1 MTDYSRRVS
10 NQLKT
15 GSHVASALTVHAKH
29 LAKQLAPRFPE
40 FDHTTLENM
49 VRAFAARLLE
59 ANQKLQSTEQAY
71 FAEQADDPAVRSL
84 REEKQAQAVETW
96 DFVVSRITY
105 AEGPNSPRHYG
116 LRQAKPSAPDQ
127 LANVMLATAS
137 RLRES
142 TDPFVD
148 RLGMTTAPVVLAD
161 LLQQAAQE
169 LNTALDHVRRESR
182 ELQNALIQR
191 DEAVDAWRQTY
202 QAIAQ
207 FAEALFRLAGS
218 IRMAEYVRPTQRR
231 NLGTEVIPEPP
242 TPETNEN
249 NLPT

>member
-1 MTDYSRRVS
+1 MTDYSLRIS

-29 LAKQLAPRFPE
+29 LAQQLTPRFPE

-59 ANQKLQSTEQAY
+59 ANNKLRKAEDAY
-71 FAEQADDPAVRSL
+71 FAEQADDPAFRSL
-84 REEKQAQAVETW
+84 RDEKQAQAVDAW
-96 DFVVSRITY
+96 DFVVSRIES

-116 LRQAKPSAPDQ
+116 LRQAKPKTPDQ
-127 LANVMLATAS
+127 LVNVMLAAS
-137 RLRES
+137 GRLRES
-142 TDPFVD
+142 NAPFVD
-148 RLGMTTAPVVLAD
+148 RLGVSTSPASLAD
-161 LLQQAAQE
+161 LLQHAAQE

-191 DEAVDAWRQTY
+191 DEAMDAWQQMY
-202 QAIAQ
+202 QSIAQ

-218 IRMAEYVRPTQRR
+218 PRMAEYVRPTQRR
-231 NLGTEVIPEPP
+231 NTGTEAAPEPP
-242 TPETNEN
+242 ILNE
-249 NLPT
+249 PQA